1 VIVPT
6 AEPLTKPAVVEDES
20 CLPWALP
27 PARSSTVS
35 ATSLGVPAKA
45 RSQYEKACDAFKK
58 KKWTDAEKYARD
70 AIEKY
75 SKYPAAWVMLGEVLQ
90 GEEKLDDAHDACL
103 KPLSVDPKYLPPYL
117 CIAGLLNLEKN
128 WGDLV
133 SLSDQFAGINP
144 AGDMYAYYYHGLA
157 LFHLHHLPEAQKSI
171 LQAIA
176 DDGEHHQP
184 AFNFL
189 LAQIYGQQGDL
200 VNATLQIQQF
210 QKYSNS
216 EKDRE
221 TAKEYLSE
229 LQSQLSAK

>member
-1 VIVPT
+1 
-6 AEPLTKPAVVEDES
+6 
-20 CLPWALP
+20 
-27 PARSSTVS
+27 
-35 ATSLGVPAKA
+35 
-45 RSQYEKACDAFKK
+45 
-58 KKWTDAEKYARD
+58 
-70 AIEKY
+70 
-75 SKYPAAWVMLGEVLQ
+75 
-90 GEEKLDDAHDACL
+90 
-103 KPLSVDPKYLPPYL
+103 
-117 CIAGLLNLEKN
+117 
-128 WGDLV
+128 
-133 SLSDQFAGINP
+133 
-144 AGDMYAYYYHGLA
+144 MYAYYYHGLA